1 MGLKSSVALVLPSA
15 DTLAWLHSASLH
27 SIADPQWGQIT
38 RASSVSSAVGEF
50 NASDGSVVGVP
61 SETRSSQTGQNKGVF
76 MVRCNKREDREVGGY
91 GCPAR
96 IGAYARI

>member
-1 MGLKSSVALVLPSA
+1 
-15 DTLAWLHSASLH
+15 
-27 SIADPQWGQIT
+27 
-38 RASSVSSAVGEF
+38 
-50 NASDGSVVGVP
+50 VVGVP
-61 SETRSSQTGQNKGVF
+61 SETRSSHTGQNKGVF